1 MLQESFFRLKNGKL
15 ATDQD
20 AENYIKLVNPN
31 SNGYL
36 KIEDMEAFTKRA
48 LEARSMNQ

>member
-1 MLQESFFRLKNGKL
+1 MLQESFFKLKNGKL

-20 AENYIKLVNPN
+20 AENYMKLVNPS

-36 KIEDMEAFTKRA
+36 RIEDMEAFTRKA
-48 LEARSMNQ
+48 LESR